1 MMDIHAER
9 DQIQEELF
17 QLIENHANIHGNGIP
32 TASFPYPDD
41 AALPP
46 KVRAYIDRLLA
57 QAGQTI
63 RFCSCVTQI
72 SECFLQLAQGPEMAE
87 ELAEEGIERIHTF
100 LNGMNELLT
109 LEYRWCGRADDRALS
124 EAYWAYRRSRRAHL
138 CRTKQ
143 KRSFTARPKRT

>member
-1 MMDIHAER
+1 MDIHAER

-32 TASFPYPDD
+32 TASFPYPD
-41 AALPP
+41 
-46 KVRAYIDRLLA
+46 RLLA

-72 SECFLQLAQGPEMAE
+72 SECFLQLAQEPEMAE

-109 LEYRWCGRADDRALS
+109 LEYRWCGRADDPALS
-124 EAYWAYRRSRRAHL
+124 EAYWAYRRSRRTHL